1 MCSNLVQKILN
12 HFFFWGINRL
22 DLILENWEKVEPKQR
37 KRQRKKQR
45 KLEVGFGSQ
54 VGSKIFGLKILPS
67 PTEFDLPSNLDL
79 KESSIFITFG
89 KLFNVYLFH
98 KFLYFDNNFQSR

>member
-1 MCSNLVQKILN
+1 MFKFSSENFKSI
-12 HFFFWGINRL
+12 FFWGLIRL
-22 DLILENWEKVEPKQR
+22 DLILENWEKVEPKQC

-45 KLEVGFGSQ
+45 KLAVGFGSQ
-54 VGSKIFGLKILPS
+54 VGSKFFGLKILPS

-79 KESSIFITFG
+79 KESSIFIAFG